1 MEVVSLPASWLHLV
15 ILPLRIS
22 LISLTLK
29 GYIIVPVGYQSHG
42 VDCYA
47 MLAHHP
53 FVFALHVL
61 TFLFGEFAGD
71 HDGLGVVGE
80 HCVDGFLL
88 AHKEGYD

>member
-1 MEVVSLPASWLHLV
+1 
-15 ILPLRIS
+15 
-22 LISLTLK
+22 
-29 GYIIVPVGYQSHG
+29 
-42 VDCYA
+42 